1 METHEQERFDRLY
14 AQHLQA
20 LKLQG
25 KRGKTIDGYARAVRR
40 IAGHFERCP
49 DNLTPDELKGYY
61 SWMVENYSWSSVKVD
76 LWGLVFFYRY
86 VLSRELEWIEIVKP
100 PRTHSLPDV
109 PTRAEVQRLING
121 VRRLRYRVFF
131 FAVYSMGLRLGEGL
145 GLEVGDIDAQ
155 LRRVH
160 VRQAKGG
167 RDRYVP
173 LPEPTLQHLR
183 RFWTTHRH
191 PRLLFPNASGDAATR
206 SMATGP
212 MDRGGVQAALKS
224 ARIDCGIHKH
234 LTVHSLR
241 HAYATHL
248 LELGVDLRSIQVVLG
263 HYRPETTARYAH
275 LTEVN
280 RQQAKDRMEDL
291 VAGFVLRWEEIG

>member
-1 METHEQERFDRLY
+1 MEHHEQERFDRLY
-14 AQHLQA
+14 TRHLQA

-40 IAGHFERCP
+40 IAGHFDRCP
-49 DNLTPDELKGYY
+49 DNLTPDDLKDYY

-76 LWGLVFFYRY
+76 LWGLVFFYRH

-100 PRTHSLPDV
+100 PQAHSLPDI

-131 FAVYSMGLRLGEGL
+131 FVVYSMGLRLGEGL

-173 LPEPTLQHLR
+173 LPQPTLLHLR
-183 RFWTTHRH
+183 RFWSTHRH
-191 PRLLFPNASGDAATR
+191 PQLLFPNASGNAATIQA
-206 SMATGP
+206 ATGP
-212 MDRGGVQAALKS
+212 MDRGGVQAALKA
-224 ARIDCGIHKH
+224 ARIDCGIHKQ

-263 HYRPETTARYAH
+263 HYRTETTARYAH
-275 LTEVN
+275 LTVVN
-280 RQQAKDRMEDL
+280 RQQATDRIEDL
-291 VAGFVLRWEEIG
+291 MAGFALRWEDL